1 MNIVEK
7 YPSYLLT
14 VLLKSIKIHI
24 DNYLYEMGDTVKK
37 VDLTK
42 GSVVRVLL
50 ALAIPIMGSSLLQFA
65 YNIVDMFWVGGLGK
79 DAVASVGSSSFF
91 VGLGYAINA
100 CIVIGTGIKVA
111 YSIGE
116 NKEIE
121 AKEYIQTSM
130 LLNLLIG
137 GMYALFL
144 VFVGPYL
151 IGFLGIGDQVIEK
164 QAYGYLLGSAP
175 MLFFAFFN
183 ATFSRIFSNLGQ
195 TKSAL
200 QISIVGIVLNMILD
214 PIFIYSFKWGVLGA
228 ALATL
233 IAQMIM
239 FFLYM
244 KIGGKWFE
252 FHWKKAFHSERI
264 KAIVNLG
271 WAVAFQRILFTL
283 INILLAKLIAK
294 FGPEAIAAQKIGLQ
308 IESVT
313 YMVTGGLN
321 GAVASFTGQNYGAHY
336 YKRIKKGYQVAIG
349 LSISYAV
356 LTTTLFMIFAIPM
369 ANIFVKDAT
378 TIQMTSVYLQIIAY
392 SQLFNAI
399 EMVSNGWF
407 TGIQKPQIPAT
418 ISILF
423 TALRLPM
430 AWLLVIPLGLE
441 GIWWSISIST
451 LLKGSI
457 LYFCYKHYQGKLKEQ
472 EI

>member
-1 MNIVEK
+1 MKRENDFSQGSVARNIIELALPMTIAQLINVLYNVVDRIYIGRIPGDGKVALTGLGLTFPIITIITAFANLIGMGGTPLSSIERGKGNNEK
-7 YPSYLLT
+7 AEKIMSNSFTMLLILGI
-14 VLLKSIKIHI
+14 VLTIVGL
-24 DNYLYEMGDTVKK
+24 LVKK
-37 VDLTK
+37 
-42 GSVVRVLL
+42 
-50 ALAIPIMGSSLLQFA
+50 PILYLFG
-65 YNIVDMFWVGGLGK
+65 
-79 DAVASVGSSSFF
+79 ASDITFP
-91 VGLGYAINA
+91 YADSYI
-100 CIVIGTGIKVA
+100 
-111 YSIGE
+111 SI
-116 NKEIE
+116 
-121 AKEYIQTSM
+121 
-130 LLNLLIG
+130 
-137 GMYALFL
+137 
-144 VFVGPYL
+144 
-151 IGFLGIGDQVIEK
+151 
-164 QAYGYLLGSAP
+164 YLLGTIFVMMGLGLNSYINAQGFAKVG
-175 MLFFAFFN
+175 MLSVALG
-183 ATFSRIFSNLGQ
+183 AVINL
-195 TKSAL
+195 
-200 QISIVGIVLNMILD
+200 VLD
-214 PIFIYSFKWGVLGA
+214 PIFIYSFKWEVLGA

-418 ISILF
+418 ISMLF

>member
-1 MNIVEK
+1 M
-7 YPSYLLT
+7 
-14 VLLKSIKIHI
+14 
-24 DNYLYEMGDTVKK
+24 YEVGDIMKK
-37 VDLTK
+37 VDLTQ
-42 GSVVRVLL
+42 GSVARVLL

-65 YNIVDMFWVGGLGK
+65 YNIVDMLWVGGLGK

-100 CIVIGTGIKVA
+100 CVVIGTGVKVA

-116 NKEIE
+116 NKETE
-121 AKEYIQTSM
+121 AKEYIQTSIF
-130 LLNLLIG
+130 LNLLIG
-137 GMYALFL
+137 GSYALFL
-144 VFVGPYL
+144 VFLGTYL
-151 IGFLGIGDQVIEK
+151 IGFLGIGNPVIEK

-183 ATFSRIFSNLGQ
+183 ATFSRIFSSLGQ

-200 QISIVGIVLNMILD
+200 QISIVGIVINMILD

-228 ALATL
+228 AIATL
-233 IAQMIM
+233 VAHMVM

-244 KIGGKWFE
+244 KIGGKWFG
-252 FHWKKAFHSERI
+252 FRWRKAFNTERI
-264 KAIVNLG
+264 KAIMSLG
-271 WAVAFQRILFTL
+271 WAVAFQRILFTI

-321 GAVASFTGQNYGAHY
+321 GAVASFTGQNYGARY
-336 YKRIKKGYQVAIG
+336 YKRIKKGYQAAIG
-349 LSISYAV
+349 VSISYAA
-356 LTTTLFMIFAIPM
+356 LTTVLFMLFAIPM
-369 ANIFVKDAT
+369 ASAFVKDST
-378 TIQMTSVYLQIIAY
+378 TIQMTAVYLQIIAY

-407 TGIQKPQIPAT
+407 TGIGKPQIPAT
-418 ISILF
+418 VSILF
-423 TALRLPM
+423 TAARLPI

-457 LYFCYKHYQGKLKEQ
+457 LYFCYKRYQGKLKDQ
-472 EI
+472 KV